1 MITGIGHAAF
11 RVRDLARSLHFY
23 CDLLG
28 MERAFDIDRDG
39 KPWITFV
46 HLGDGQFL
54 ELFPEPETA
63 EDFSGNKGSY
73 RHIQLEVDDLEKTIS
88 AMEAR
93 GLPRTGNSPRQGRDG
108 NWQYWLT
115 DPDGNR
121 LELMQMMPDS
131 LHRKFLAERTARTAK

>member
-11 RVRDLARSLHFY
+11 RVRDLAQSLHFY

-28 MERAFDIDRDG
+28 MERAFVIDRDG

-73 RHIQLEVDDLEKTIS
+73 RHIQLEVDDLEQTIS

-93 GLPRTGNSPRQGRDG
+93 GLPRTANPPRQGRDG

-131 LHRKFLAERTARTAK
+131 LHRKFLAERAERTAR

>member
-11 RVRDLARSLHFY
+11 RVRDLAQSLHFY

-73 RHIQLEVDDLEKTIS
+73 RHIQLEVDDLEQTIS
-88 AMEAR
+88 EMEGR
-93 GLPRTGNSPRQGRDG
+93 GLPRTGNPPRQGRDG

-121 LELMQMMPDS
+121 LELMQVMPDS
-131 LHRKFLAERTARTAK
+131 LHRKFLAGRTARTAR

>member
-1 MITGIGHAAF
+1 MAE
-11 RVRDLARSLHFY
+11 S
-23 CDLLG
+23 
-28 MERAFDIDRDG
+28 
-39 KPWITFV
+39 WITFV

-73 RHIQLEVDDLEKTIS
+73 RHIQLEVDDLEQTIA

-93 GLPRTGNSPRQGRDG
+93 GLPRTANPPRQGRDG

-121 LELMQMMPDS
+121 LELMQIMPDS
-131 LHRKFLAERTARTAK
+131 LHRKFLAAKAR

>member
-11 RVRDLARSLHFY
+11 RVRDLEQSLHFY

-73 RHIQLEVDDLEKTIS
+73 RHIQLEVDDLEQTIS
-88 AMEAR
+88 AMEGR
-93 GLPRTGNSPRQGRDG
+93 GLPRTDNPPRQGRDG

-121 LELMQMMPDS
+121 LELMQVMPDS
-131 LHRKFLAERTARTAK
+131 LHRKFLAGRTARTAR

>member
-11 RVRDLARSLHFY
+11 RVRDLERSIHFY

-28 MERAFDIDRDG
+28 MQRAFDIDRDG

-46 HLGDGQFL
+46 HLGGGQFL
-54 ELFPEPETA
+54 ELFPEPDTA

-73 RHIQLEVDDLEKTIS
+73 RHIQLEVDDLEQTIRN
-88 AMEAR
+88 MEAR
-93 GLPRTGNSPRQGRDG
+93 GLPRTGTPPRQGRDG

-131 LHRKFLAERTARTAK
+131 LHRKFLAGRAEAAAR